1 MISET
6 LDYKAIDFLSD
17 FGGYLG
23 LFIGASLLYL
33 YDVFANFFLR
43 LLTTKLGRNEKNALV
58 LKCTE
63 LRKIEGGEKKQK
75 KIVRNENENNV
86 DDDDHD
92 EAIVFP

>member
-1 MISET
+1 MGWDIHLMTYFLYTQYEIIDET

-43 LLTTKLGRNEKNALV
+43 LLTTKLGRNEE
-58 LKCTE
+58 T
-63 LRKIEGGEKKQK
+63 RM
-75 KIVRNENENNV
+75 NNDKTV
-86 DDDDHD
+86 
-92 EAIVFP
+92 

>member
-33 YDVFANFFLR
+33 YDVFTNFFLR
-43 LLTTKLGRNEKNALV
+43 LLTTKLGRNEETRMNNDKTV
-58 LKCTE
+58 
-63 LRKIEGGEKKQK
+63 KQK
-75 KIVRNENENNV
+75 SINYSM
-86 DDDDHD
+86 
-92 EAIVFP
+92 

>member
-43 LLTTKLGRNEKNALV
+43 LLTTKLGRNEKTRMNNDKTV
-58 LKCTE
+58 
-63 LRKIEGGEKKQK
+63 KQK
-75 KIVRNENENNV
+75 SINYSM
-86 DDDDHD
+86 
-92 EAIVFP
+92 